1 MVVIIFFLLSG
12 LIYMAMLLYFLI
24 GIFRISNETNQRLFS
39 VTVLIPAR
47 NEEKDIS
54 RCIES
59 LWNQT
64 YPREW
69 YRVIVI
75 DDQSTDRTAE
85 VVEQVIK
92 DKPNFQLLQ
101 HPPHQLYPT
110 FKKQALLYA
119 LKKVH
124 SQIVMTV
131 DADSIAQPDWIKKMV
146 ELYDDE
152 TGVVAGLVTFHQ
164 AYEKSVFHRLQTL
177 EFAGIVFCG
186 VGAVGQNNPLICNGS
201 NLSYRLQAFHEAGG
215 YDGNEF
221 VPSGDD
227 DLFIQNVHKK
237 TSWKIKYSLLPET
250 INFTQPVNTLMEFI
264 NQRARWASKSLY
276 YPQRWLF
283 FLMLMIYFYYL
294 LLVVFFPLTLLRLI
308 PWKIYLLGLSLKIVP
323 EFFIVNRAM
332 KILNRRPLM
341 KYFGLAQIFQILY
354 VIIVG
359 FLGFIHKY
367 TWKGHSGGSAK
378 KTV

>member
-1 MVVIIFFLLSG
+1 MIVIFLLTG
-12 LIYMAMLLYFLI
+12 FVYMGMLLYFLI
-24 GIFRISNETNQRLFS
+24 GIFRITHETNHRLLS

-47 NEEKDIS
+47 NEEKNIS

-64 YPREW
+64 YPRQW
-69 YRVIVI
+69 FKVIII

-85 VVEQVIK
+85 VVEKVIK
-92 DKPNFQLLQ
+92 DKPNFQLLR
-101 HPPHQLYPT
+101 HPPHNLYPT

-119 LKKVH
+119 LKDVH
-124 SQIVMTV
+124 SQIVMTI
-131 DADSIAQPDWIKKMV
+131 DADSIAQPNWIEGMV
-146 ELYDDE
+146 GQYDDD

-164 AYEKSVFHRLQTL
+164 EYEQSVFYRLQTL

-186 VGAVGQNNPLICNGS
+186 VGAVGQNHPLICNGS
-201 NLSYRLQAFHEAGG
+201 NLSYRLQTFYDAGG

-237 TSWKIKYSLLPET
+237 TTWKIKYSLLPET
-250 INFTQPVNTLMEFI
+250 INYTRPVNTVLEFI

-294 LLVVFFPLTLLRLI
+294 LLVVFFPLTLLQVI
-308 PWKIYLLGLSLKIVP
+308 SWKIYLLGLSLKIVP
-323 EFFIVNRAM
+323 EFFIVQRAM
-332 KILNRRPLM
+332 KVLKKQPLM
-341 KYFGLAQIFQILY
+341 KYFGLAQIFQIVY

-367 TWKGHSGGSAK
+367 TWKGHSGGFTK
-378 KTV
+378 KNV